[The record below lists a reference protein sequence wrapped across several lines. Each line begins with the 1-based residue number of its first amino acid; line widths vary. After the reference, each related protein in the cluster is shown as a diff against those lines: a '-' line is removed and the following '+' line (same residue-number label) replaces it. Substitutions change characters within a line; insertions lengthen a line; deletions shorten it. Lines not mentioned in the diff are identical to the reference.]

1 MLGLT
6 LLTCNCNKGYAR
18 DGSLWLLFI
27 AQFTV
32 KSLFA
37 LLPTLAELYGLVLLC
52 MGIGY
57 GSSRFLPAKT
67 AAWLAQGLFWVGTPL
82 TAFSFIVTTPMTQF
96 SALAPLLA
104 WLGMGIG
111 VGLAWLWLQQC
122 PVQTRQGQGSFLL
135 ATMVGNT
142 GFIGFPITWRLLGQ
156 DYFSWALFFDLMG
169 TLLISY
175 SAGIGVAAS
184 FSDRSISGSKLLW
197 HIGRNPTL
205 WCVGIGLLLRQHP
218 LPAIAQQG
226 LLTLAWLMV
235 ITGLIY
241 MGICLGEA
249 RLKLQWQW
257 IIPSLTIKML
267 LVPLLLGVGLTAI
280 GVTGPPRLG
289 IVLQA
294 GMPPAFMTLIL
305 ADVYHLDRAF
315 AAGLILTS
323 LFALIPLLPL
333 WLVLFAG

>member
-1 MLGLT
+1 M
-6 LLTCNCNKGYAR
+6 
-18 DGSLWLLFI
+18 
-27 AQFTV
+27 
-32 KSLFA
+32 KSLLA
-37 LLPTLAELYGLVLLC
+37 LLPTLAELYGLIFLC

-57 GSSRFLPAKT
+57 GSSRFLPPT
-67 AAWLAQGLFWVGTPL
+67 TGAWLAQGLFWVGTPL
-82 TAFSFIVTTPMTQF
+82 TAFSFIVTTTITGH
-96 SALAPLLA
+96 STLAPLVA
-104 WLGMGIG
+104 WLGMAIG
-111 VGLAWLWLQQC
+111 VGLAWLWLQQY
-122 PVQTRQGQGSFLL
+122 PAHTRQEQGSFLL

-156 DYFSWALFFDLMG
+156 AHFSWALFFDLMG

-184 FSDRSISGSKLLW
+184 FGDYLRYAEGDRSISVSKLLW

-226 LLTLAWLMV
+226 LLTVAWAMV
-235 ITGLIY
+235 IAGLIY
-241 MGICLGEA
+241 MGICLGEVP
-249 RLKLQWQW
+249 LKLRWQR
-257 IIPSLTIKML
+257 IIPCLSIKML
-267 LVPLLLGVGLTAI
+267 LVPLLLGVGLTLI

-289 IVLQA
+289 MVLQA

-315 AAGLILTS
+315 AASLILTS
-323 LFALIPLLPL
+323 LFALILLLPL
-333 WLVLFAG
+333 WLLLFAG

>member
-1 MLGLT
+1 MKI
-6 LLTCNCNKGYAR
+6 LLT
-18 DGSLWLLFI
+18 
-27 AQFTV
+27 
-32 KSLFA
+32 
-37 LLPTLAELYGLVLLC
+37 LLPTLAELYGWVFLC

-57 GSSRFLPAKT
+57 GSSRFLPPRT
-67 AAWLAQGLFWVGTPL
+67 GGWLAQGLFWVGTPL
-82 TAFSFIVTTPMTQF
+82 TALSFIVTTKIAGHST
-96 SALAPLLA
+96 LAPLLA

-111 VGLAWLWLQQC
+111 VGLAWLWLQQY
-122 PVQTRQGQGSFLL
+122 PAHTRQEQGSFLL

-156 DYFSWALFFDLMG
+156 EHFSWALFFDLMG

-184 FSDRSISGSKLLW
+184 FGDRAISISKLLW

-205 WCVGIGLLLRQHP
+205 WCVGVGLLLRQHP

-235 ITGLIY
+235 IAGLIY

-249 RLKLQWQW
+249 PLKLQWQR
-257 IIPSLTIKML
+257 ILPCLTIKML
-267 LVPLLLGVGLTAI
+267 LVPLLLGIGLTLF

-289 IVLQA
+289 MVLQA

-315 AAGLILTS
+315 AASLILTS
-323 LFALIPLLPL
+323 LFVLILLLPL

>member
-1 MLGLT
+1 MKI
-6 LLTCNCNKGYAR
+6 LLT
-18 DGSLWLLFI
+18 
-27 AQFTV
+27 
-32 KSLFA
+32 
-37 LLPTLAELYGLVLLC
+37 LLPTLTELYGLIFLC

-57 GSSRFLPAKT
+57 GSSRFLPST
-67 AAWLAQGLFWVGTPL
+67 TGAWLAQGLFWVGTPL
-82 TAFSFIVTTPMTQF
+82 TAFSFIVTTPITGH
-96 SALAPLLA
+96 STLAPLLA

-111 VGLAWLWLQQC
+111 VSLAWLWLQRY
-122 PVQTRQGQGSFLL
+122 PAHTRQEQGSFLL

-156 DYFSWALFFDLMG
+156 EHFSWALFFDLMG

-184 FSDRSISGSKLLW
+184 FGDRAISIAKLLW

-226 LLTLAWLMV
+226 LLTLGWLMV
-235 ITGLIY
+235 IAGLIY

-249 RLKLQWQW
+249 PLKLRWER
-257 IIPSLTIKML
+257 IIPCLTIKML
-267 LVPLLLGVGLTAI
+267 LVPLLLGLGLTLVGI
-280 GVTGPPRLG
+280 SGRPRLG
-289 IVLQA
+289 MVLQA

-315 AAGLILTS
+315 AASVILTS
-323 LFALIPLLPL
+323 LFALILLLPL